1 MSRYEDACAYGERL
15 QAVTESE
22 LAELLADDGSVESA
36 IANNADV
43 IRVLLV
49 ELTEHPERGADIAR
63 RMWSAVR
70 YGLEPVAIRAAERS
84 VMWGGV

>member
-22 LAELLADDGSVESA
+22 LAALLADDGSVESA

-70 YGLEPVAIRAAERS
+70 YGLEPVAIRAAERV